1 MTKFDAVIF
10 DWAGTLI
17 DFGSFAP
24 MGAFVEAFKSFGV
37 TVSIADARGPMGAPK
52 RDHIR
57 AMMALPHVAEGWRAA
72 QGTAPDEA
80 AIDRLYEVFVPLN
93 EEVVARYAT
102 LVPGAAQTLDWL
114 HGQGIRTGT
123 TTGYTRS
130 IMARVLPVVADQG
143 YTPEVCIC
151 ADDVPKGRPG
161 PWQMYRVF
169 ADMTLLPGPQIVKV
183 DDTPPGIMEGRTTG
197 CTVVGVTL
205 SGNIAGRTPAELAAL
220 PETGRAAIREQAEA
234 ELRAAGADHVIDSI
248 ADLPALL
255 QRLSAQGT

>member
-1 MTKFDAVIF
+1 MSKFDAVIF

-24 MGAFVEAFKSFGV
+24 MGAFVEAFAHFGV
-37 TVSIADARGPMGAPK
+37 SVSIADARGPMGAPK

-57 AMMALPHVAEGWRAA
+57 AMIALPHVAEGWRAA
-72 QGTAPDEA
+72 QGAAPDEA
-80 AIDRLYEVFVPLN
+80 AIDRIYEVFVPMN

-102 LVPGAAQTLDWL
+102 LVPGAADTLAWL
-114 HGQGIRTGT
+114 SAQGIRMGT
-123 TTGYTRS
+123 TTGYVRS
-130 IMARVLPVVADQG
+130 IMARVLPVVAAQG
-143 YTPEVCIC
+143 FQPEVCIC

-183 DDTPPGIMEGRTTG
+183 DDTPPGISEGRATG
-197 CTVVGVTL
+197 CTVVGVAL
-205 SGNIAGRTPAELAAL
+205 SGNIAGRTPEELAAL
-220 PETGRAAIREQAEA
+220 SEAERDTIRAQAGA
-234 ELRAAGADHVIDSI
+234 ELRDAGADHVIDSI

-255 QRLSAQGT
+255 TRLDAEG

>member
-1 MTKFDAVIF
+1 MSKFDAVIF

-24 MGAFVEAFKSFGV
+24 MGAFVEAFAHFGV
-37 TVSIADARGPMGAPK
+37 SVSIADARGPMGAPK

-72 QGTAPDEA
+72 QGSAPDEA
-80 AIDRLYEVFVPLN
+80 AIDRIYEVFVPMN

-102 LVPGAAQTLDWL
+102 LVPGASDTLGWL
-114 HGQGIRTGT
+114 TAEGIRVGT
-123 TTGYTRS
+123 TTGYVRS

-143 YTPEVCIC
+143 FQPEVCIC

-169 ADMTLLPGPQIVKV
+169 ADMSLLPGPQIVKV
-183 DDTPPGIMEGRTTG
+183 DDTPPGIKEGRATG
-197 CTVVGVTL
+197 CTVIGVTL
-205 SGNIAGRTPAELAAL
+205 SGNIAGRTPEELAAL
-220 PETGRAAIREQAEA
+220 PEAERDAIRAQAGA

-255 QRLSAQGT
+255 TRLDAEG

>member
-1 MTKFDAVIF
+1 MTRFEAVIF

-24 MGAFVEAFKSFGV
+24 MGAFVEAFAQFGV
-37 TVSIADARGPMGAPK
+37 SVSIADARGPMGAPK
-52 RDHIR
+52 REHIR
-57 AMMALPHVAEGWRAA
+57 AMMALPHVAEAWRAA
-72 QGTAPDEA
+72 QGSEPDEA

-102 LVPGAAQTLDWL
+102 LVPGASETLGWL
-114 HGQGIRTGT
+114 AGQGIRVGT

-130 IMARVLPVVADQG
+130 IMARVLPVVAGQG
-143 YTPEVCIC
+143 FAPEVCVC

-161 PWQMYRVF
+161 PWQMYRAF
-169 ADMTLLPGPQIVKV
+169 AEMTLLPGPHIVKV
-183 DDTPPGIMEGRTTG
+183 DDTPPGIMEGRATG
-197 CTVVGVTL
+197 CTVVGVAL
-205 SGNIAGRTPAELAAL
+205 SGNIAGRTPEEIAAL
-220 PETGRAAIREQAEA
+220 SDAGREAIRARAGA

-255 QRLSAQGT
+255 TRLDAEG

>member
-1 MTKFDAVIF
+1 MSKFDAVIF

-24 MGAFVEAFKSFGV
+24 MGAFVEAFKAFGV

-72 QGTAPDEA
+72 QGSAPDEA

-102 LVPGAAQTLDWL
+102 LVPGAPATLDWL
-114 HGQGIRTGT
+114 RAEGIRVGT
-123 TTGYTRS
+123 TTGYVRS

-143 YTPEVCIC
+143 FAPEVCIC

-169 ADMTLLPGPQIVKV
+169 ADMTLLPGPHIVKV
-183 DDTPPGIMEGRTTG
+183 DDTAPGIKEGRATG
-197 CTVVGVTL
+197 CTVVGVAL
-205 SGNIAGRTPAELAAL
+205 SGNIAGRTPEELATLSEAARD
-220 PETGRAAIREQAEA
+220 TIRAQASE
-234 ELRAAGADHVIDSI
+234 ELRDAGADHVIDSI

-255 QRLSAQGT
+255 TRLDAEG

>member
-1 MTKFDAVIF
+1 MSKFEAVIF

-24 MGAFVEAFKSFGV
+24 MGAFVEAFAHFGV

-72 QGTAPDEA
+72 QGSEPDEA

-102 LVPGAAQTLDWL
+102 LVPGAPDTLRWL
-114 HGQGIRTGT
+114 AEQGIRVGT

-130 IMARVLPVVADQG
+130 IMARVLPVVAEQG
-143 YTPEVCIC
+143 FAPEVCIC

-169 ADMTLLPGPQIVKV
+169 ADMTLLPGCHIVKV
-183 DDTPPGIMEGRTTG
+183 DDTPPGIMEGRATG
-197 CTVVGVTL
+197 STVVGVAL
-205 SGNIAGRTPAELAAL
+205 SGNIAGRTPEELAAL
-220 PETGRAAIREQAEA
+220 PEAERAAIRTQAEA

-255 QRLSAQGT
+255 QRLEAEG

>member
-1 MTKFDAVIF
+1 MSRFQAVVF

-24 MGAFVEAFKSFGV
+24 MGAFVEAFASFGV
-37 TVSIADARGPMGAPK
+37 KVSIADARGPMGAPK

-72 QGTAPDEA
+72 QGSAPDET
-80 AIDRLYEVFVPLN
+80 AIDRLYEVFVPMN

-102 LVPGAAQTLDWL
+102 LVPGAADTLSWL
-114 HGQGIRTGT
+114 AARGLRVGT

-130 IMARVLPVVADQG
+130 IMARVLPVVAEQG
-143 YTPEVCIC
+143 FAPEVCVC
-151 ADDVPKGRPG
+151 ADDVPRGRPG

-169 ADMTLLPGPQIVKV
+169 ADMTLLPGKHVVKV
-183 DDTPPGIMEGRTTG
+183 DDTPPGIAEGAATG
-197 CTVVGVTL
+197 CTVVGVAL

-220 PETGRAAIREQAEA
+220 TETERDALRAQADE

-255 QRLSAQGT
+255 QRLDADG